1 MQRFGPWI
9 VRAMAVYLAFGFA
22 FLMGAMARVDE
33 PQPSMLRA
41 LLPAIVLGALAQTGL
56 FWAPSAKGRRRS
68 YAALLMIPS
77 ALFLGMGAVEELSLM
92 FGGHMHAPSVAF
104 TALGGV
110 AVYLREFFDLLRR
123 EPRQANPRPA
133 A

>member
-1 MQRFGPWI
+1 MQRVGPWI
-9 VRAMAVYLAFGFA
+9 VRGMAVYLALGFA
-22 FLMGAMARVDE
+22 FIMGVMARLDE

-41 LLPAIVLGALAQTGL
+41 FVPALVFGALTQAGL

-68 YAALLMIPS
+68 YAALLMVPS
-77 ALFLGMGAVEELSLM
+77 AVFLSMAAVEELSFM

-104 TALGGV
+104 AYLGGV
-110 AVYLREFFDLLRR
+110 AVYLWQFFAVLRR
-123 EPRQANPRPA
+123 EPRQVNARPA

>member
-1 MQRFGPWI
+1 MQRLGPWI
-9 VRAMAVYLAFGFA
+9 VRAMAVYLALGFA
-22 FLMGAMARVDE
+22 FLMSAMARVDV

-41 LLPAIVLGALAQTGL
+41 LLPAIVLGALAHTGL

-68 YAALLMIPS
+68 YAALLMVPS
-77 ALFLGMGAVEELSLM
+77 ALFLGMGAVDELSLM

-104 TALGGV
+104 AALGGV
-110 AVYLREFFDLLRR
+110 AVYLWEFFDLLRR
-123 EPRQANPRPA
+123 GPRQVNSRPA

>member
-1 MQRFGPWI
+1 MQRLGPWI
-9 VRAMAVYLAFGFA
+9 VRAMAVYLALGFA
-22 FLMGAMARVDE
+22 FLMSAMARVDV

-41 LLPAIVLGALAQTGL
+41 LLPGIVLGALAQTGL
-56 FWAPSAKGRRRS
+56 FWAPSAEGRRRS
-68 YAALLMIPS
+68 YAALLMLPS

-110 AVYLREFFDLLRR
+110 AVYLWEFFDLLRR

>member
-9 VRAMAVYLAFGFA
+9 VRAMAVYLALGFA
-22 FLMGAMARVDE
+22 FLMGAMARIEE

-41 LLPAIVLGALAQTGL
+41 LLPAVMLGAVAQAGL
-56 FWAPSAKGRRRS
+56 FWAPSAKGRRRT
-68 YAALLMIPS
+68 YAGLLMLPS
-77 ALFLGMGAVEELSLM
+77 ALFLGMAAVEELSLM

-104 TALGGV
+104 TALGGL
-110 AVYLREFFDLLRR
+110 AVYLWEFFDLLRR
-123 EPRQANPRPA
+123 EPRQVNTRPA